1 MMTMDSFQDETLIS
15 LDLETTG
22 LSSEEDAIIEIGAV
36 KFRGGQEIETF
47 QSLVNPHRPLSYRI
61 SALTGITQE
70 ELDAAPDF
78 SEVRGRLEAFIGSHP
93 IVGQNIGFDLEF
105 LRMQGF
111 SFSNTIY
118 DILEVASVLAPQL
131 PDYTLGTLARELAV
145 SCPVQHRALADA
157 VTVQGVLQSLI
168 DKASALDLPTLTE
181 INRLS
186 ASAPW
191 SWRRLF
197 LELESAMVGRTSL
210 WDRQAWQ
217 AEFVARP
224 ADLPQRKPL
233 SPAGAMRAL
242 DLKWLSAF
250 LGEGGAMAE
259 VFPGYEHRPGQVS
272 MMRRVAQALN
282 DGEQVI
288 VEAGTG
294 IGKSIA
300 YLLPAI
306 IFALEN
312 SAPVVVSTNTIN
324 LQEQLM
330 SKDIPALLQALA
342 GASHGAASSDLQIA
356 QLKGRSNYL
365 CLRRWNSWRQTPGLP
380 WDEARFLLRLLL
392 WVNATSTGD
401 RAELNLNR
409 AEMDLWPRACAS
421 EDNCVTARCPNYPDG
436 CFLYRARQM
445 AQGAHVIVVNH
456 ALLLSDLAKSGSLLP
471 EYRCLIVDEAHR
483 LEEEATDQLGFEV
496 SEHDIYHCLD
506 QFSDK
511 GGLGFRIRGHLRN
524 ATGTARRRALTD
536 RLKAIQDAAATARD
550 RAAGLVAALGSF
562 VQGSRRGGRA
572 EYESNLRITGAIRGQ
587 PRWTEIEL
595 AWENFDL
602 ELAGVEKGLGELHAV
617 MDDLPE
623 GQGADTVSLLG
634 EMSSLRQRV
643 RTLRTQVESVVSSPY
658 AKAIYWVVLNPQ
670 YGLSLHAAP
679 LHVGEILER
688 TLFSQKDSVVLTSAT
703 LTTGGSFGYVKNALG
718 ISEAGEL
725 AIDAPFDYKSCTM
738 IYLPQDIPEPETP
751 GYQQGVAVALTELCR
766 ATRGRTLVLFTSHA
780 ALRTAY
786 AAVQEPL
793 GRDGILV
800 LGQGLDGSPRKV
812 LNHLRA
818 NPDTVVFGTSAMWE
832 GVDVVGKA
840 LSVLVITRLPFAVP
854 SDPIFAARSEL
865 YDDPFNEYMVPRAVL
880 RFKQGFGRLIRSWSD
895 RGAVIIL
902 DRRVQSK
909 SYGRVFLDSL
919 PRCTVKR
926 GGLRQMPQE
935 VVNWLGD

>member
-1 MMTMDSFQDETLIS
+1 MRDEIFVS

-22 LSSEEDAIIEIGAV
+22 LSSEDDVIIEIGAV
-36 KFRGGQEIETF
+36 KFRGGEEIEIFDT
-47 QSLVNPHRPLSYRI
+47 LVNPHRTLSYRV
-61 SALTGITQE
+61 STLTGINQE

-78 SEVRGRLEAFIGSHP
+78 SEVSERLAAFIGDHP
-93 IVGQNIGFDLEF
+93 IVGQNIGFDLDF
-105 LRMQGF
+105 LRAQGF
-111 SFSNTIY
+111 SFPNTIY
-118 DILEVASVLAPQL
+118 DILDVASVLLPQM
-131 PDYTLGTLARELAV
+131 PDYTLGTLARVLEV
-145 SCPVQHRALADA
+145 PSPVQHRALADA
-157 VTVQGVLQSLI
+157 ITGKGVLLALEE
-168 DKASALDLPTLTE
+168 KASALDLPTLAE

-186 ASAPW
+186 ASSSW
-191 SWRRLF
+191 SWRPLF
-197 LELESAMVGRTSL
+197 LELEAAKVGRTSL
-210 WDRQAWQ
+210 WDRQAWE
-217 AEFVARP
+217 ADFVPRP
-224 ADLPQRKPL
+224 ADLPERKPL
-233 SPAGAMRAL
+233 APEGAAKPL
-242 DLKWLSAF
+242 DLKWLTAF

-259 VFPGYEHRPGQVS
+259 VFPGFEHRPGQVS
-272 MMRRVAQALN
+272 MMKRVARALN
-282 DGEQVI
+282 EGEQVI

-306 IFALEN
+306 VFALEN
-312 SAPVVVSTNTIN
+312 STPVVVSTNTIN

-330 SKDIPALLQALA
+330 SKDIPDLLQVLGKAEHRPA
-342 GASHGAASSDLQIA
+342 GSDLQIA

-392 WVNATSTGD
+392 WVNTTATGD

-421 EDNCVTARCPNYPDG
+421 EDNCVTARCAYYPGG

-471 EYRCLIVDEAHR
+471 EYRRLIVDEAHR
-483 LEEEATDQLGFEV
+483 LEEEATGQLGFEI
-496 SEHDIYHCLD
+496 SEHDIHDCLD

-511 GGLGFRIRGHLRN
+511 GGLGSRVRGHLRN
-524 ATGTARRRALTD
+524 ATATASGRRSLTD
-536 RLKAIQDAAATARD
+536 RLKLIQERAKSARG
-550 RAAGLVAALGSF
+550 RAGELVEALGSF
-562 VQGSRRGGRA
+562 VQASRKGWRG
-572 EYESNLRITGAIRGQ
+572 EYESNLRITGAVRGQ
-587 PRWTEIEL
+587 PKWTEVEL
-595 AWENFDL
+595 VWENFDL
-602 ELAGVEKGLGELHAV
+602 EMANVEKDVGDLHEV
-617 MDDLPE
+617 MDDLPD
-623 GQGADTVSLLG
+623 GRSPDMIGLLG

-643 RTLRTQVESVVSSPY
+643 RTLRTQMESVISSPD
-658 AKAIYWVVLNPQ
+658 AKAIYWIVLNPQ

-718 ISEAGEL
+718 ISEADEL
-725 AIDAPFDYKSCTM
+725 AIEAPFDYKSSTM

-751 GYQQGVAVALTELCR
+751 GYQQGVAVSLMELCR

-793 GRDGILV
+793 GREGILV
-800 LGQGLDGSPRKV
+800 LGQGLDGSPKKV
-812 LNHLRA
+812 LNHLRS
-818 NPDTVVFGTSAMWE
+818 NPDTTVFGTSAMWE

-854 SDPIFAARSEL
+854 TDPVFAARSEL

-895 RGAVIIL
+895 RGVVIIM

-919 PRCTVKR
+919 PKCTVKR

>member
-1 MMTMDSFQDETLIS
+1 MDPMRDEVLIS

-22 LSSEEDAIIEIGAV
+22 LSSEEDAIIEIGAI
-36 KFRGGQEIETF
+36 KFRGGEEIETF
-47 QSLVNPHRPLSYRI
+47 DTLVNPHRPLSYRI
-61 SALTGITQE
+61 STLTGINQD

-78 SEVRGRLEAFIGSHP
+78 SEVSGRLSAFIGNLP

-105 LRMQGF
+105 LRVQGLTF
-111 SFSNTIY
+111 PNTIY
-118 DILEVASVLAPQL
+118 DILDVASVLMPRM
-131 PDYTLGTLARELAV
+131 PDYTLGTLARELEV
-145 SCPVQHRALADA
+145 PTPVQHRALADA
-157 VTVQGVLQSLI
+157 VTVKGVLMALLE
-168 DKASALDLPTLTE
+168 KASALDLPTLAE

-186 ASAPW
+186 ASSSW
-191 SWRRLF
+191 SWRPLF
-197 LELESAMVGRTSL
+197 IELERDKVGRTSL
-210 WDRQAWQ
+210 WDRQAWE
-217 AEFVARP
+217 ADYVPRP
-224 ADLPQRKPL
+224 ADLPERKPL
-233 SPAGAMRAL
+233 QAEGATKPL

-250 LGEGGAMAE
+250 LGEGGAMAQ
-259 VFPGYEHRPGQVS
+259 VFTGFEHRPGQVS
-272 MMRRVAQALN
+272 MMKRVARALN
-282 DGEQVI
+282 DGQQVI

-306 IFALEN
+306 VFALEN
-312 SAPVVVSTNTIN
+312 RTPVVVSTNTIN

-330 SKDIPALLQALA
+330 TKDIPDLLQVLSKANDRLA
-342 GASHGAASSDLQIA
+342 GADLQIA

-392 WVNATSTGD
+392 WVNVTATGD
-401 RAELNLNR
+401 RAELPLNR

-421 EDNCVTARCPNYPDG
+421 EDNCVTTRCAYYPGG
-436 CFLYRARQM
+436 CFLYRARQL

-471 EYRCLIVDEAHR
+471 EYRRLIVDEAHR

-496 SEHDIYHCLD
+496 SEHDIYDCLD
-506 QFSDK
+506 QFSDR
-511 GGLGFRIRGHLRN
+511 GGLGSRIRGHLRN
-524 ATGTARRRALTD
+524 ATLTASRRRQLTD
-536 RLKAIQDAAATARD
+536 RLKELQDGARSARD
-550 RAAGLVAALGSF
+550 RAAALVQTLGSF
-562 VQGSRRGGRA
+562 VQATRRGGRA
-572 EYESNLRITGAIRGQ
+572 EYETNMRITGAVRGQ
-587 PRWTEIEL
+587 PKWTDVEL
-595 AWENFDL
+595 VWESFDL
-602 ELAGVEKGLGELHAV
+602 ETANAEKGLGELYAV
-617 MDDLPE
+617 MDELPE
-623 GQGADTVSLLG
+623 GRGHDMAALLA
-634 EMSSLRQRV
+634 ELSSLRQRV
-643 RTLRTQVESVVSSPY
+643 RTLRAQVESVVASPD
-658 AKAIYWVVLNPQ
+658 AKAIYWLVLNPQ

-718 ISEAGEL
+718 ISDADEL
-725 AIDAPFDYKSCTM
+725 AIEAPFDYKSSTM

-751 GYQQGVAVALTELCR
+751 GYQQGVAVALTELSR

-786 AAVQEPL
+786 AAVQETL

-800 LGQGLDGSPRKV
+800 LGQGIDGSPRKV
-812 LNHLRA
+812 LNHLKS

-832 GVDVVGKA
+832 GVDVVGQA

-854 SDPIFAARSEL
+854 TDPVFSARSEL

-895 RGAVIIL
+895 RGVVVIM

-919 PRCTVKR
+919 PKCTVKR
-926 GGLRQMPQE
+926 GGLRQLPQE